1 MKKVIVNGTF
11 DVLHIGHI
19 ALLNYAKSLGD
30 QLVVAIDSDERVKRL
45 KGNNR
50 PVNNAQER
58 EFILANLKA
67 VDCVEIFD
75 TDQDLIN
82 IIKTCNVMVKG
93 SDYAN
98 LPIIGK
104 ELIEVV
110 LFERIDEHSSTGKI
124 QNIIN
129 RG

>member
-1 MKKVIVNGTF
+1 MKRIFVNGTF

-58 EFILANLKA
+58 QLILANLKA
-67 VDCVEIFD
+67 VDYVEIFD

-82 IIKTCNVMVKG
+82 IIKTCNIMVKG

-110 LFERIDEHSSTGKI
+110 LFERIYEYSSTGKI
-124 QNIIN
+124 QNIID
-129 RG
+129 RR